1 MEPKFILDIIGVF
14 FEILLAYLFFRIF
27 YNRTD
32 AFSSLFACV
41 VIYFMVHS

>member
-27 YNRTD
+27 YKW
-32 AFSSLFACV
+32 A
-41 VIYFMVHS
+41 IE